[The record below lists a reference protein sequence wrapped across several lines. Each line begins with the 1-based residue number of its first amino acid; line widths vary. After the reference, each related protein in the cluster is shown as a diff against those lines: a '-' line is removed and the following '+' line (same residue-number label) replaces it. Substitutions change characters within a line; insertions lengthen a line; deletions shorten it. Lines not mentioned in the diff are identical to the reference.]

1 MPDDRV
7 SAVFLLRADGAALMQ
22 HRDDKPGLRH
32 AGMWVPPGGHRDP
45 GEDAVTCARREFLEE
60 TGYRC
65 GQLEQLCV
73 LIDEQLGW
81 PPYELTIFRAPYDS
95 EQSFE
100 CREGQSL
107 QFITRAEA
115 DMHSIPVYLINLW
128 DRAIF
133 EAASLSGER
142 QGA

>member
-1 MPDDRV
+1 MLDDQV

-32 AGMWVPPGGHRDP
+32 AGMWVPPGGHRES
-45 GEDAVTCARREFLEE
+45 GEDAVTCARREFFEE
-60 TGYRC
+60 TGYQC

-73 LIDEQLGW
+73 LIDEQPGW
-81 PPYELTIFRAPYDS
+81 PPFELTVFLAPYDS

-100 CREGQSL
+100 CLEGQAL

-115 DMHSIPVYLINLW
+115 DMQSIPEYLINLW
-128 DRAIF
+128 DQAIL
-133 EAASLSGER
+133 EAASLVGER